1 MRSGVAIVGMSCI
14 YPDAN
19 SPGELWEN
27 VLAQRRAFRRIPPS
41 RLRLEDYFSEDR
53 SIPDTIYSTQAALIR
68 DYEFDRLRFKVVGS
82 TFRSADLAH
91 WLALDVASSALTD
104 AGFAE
109 ARQLPREE
117 TAVILGNTLTGE
129 FSRANVLRLRWPYVR
144 RIFHAEL
151 QKRGWTDEACREFLA
166 QSEQSFKAPFPEPG
180 EETLAGGLSNTI
192 AGRICNHFDLKGG
205 GYTVDGACAASL
217 LAVTNACAT
226 LRDGD
231 VSVALAGGVDIS
243 LDPFELVGFARTG
256 ALAPE
261 LMRVYDTR
269 SAGFWPGE
277 GCGFV
282 VLMREEDAVAQ
293 GKRIYAVIRGWGVS
307 SDGSGGITRPEVAGQ
322 KIALARAYRR
332 AGFGADRV
340 GYFEGH
346 GTGTAVGDAT
356 ELRALSEIRRESTRS
371 ASSAAMNRLPAAI
384 GSIKA
389 NIGHTKAAAGIAGLI
404 KAAMAVHARTLP
416 PTTGCTRPHAELT
429 ATPAELRVLWRSEP
443 WPEHTP
449 VCAAVSAMGFGG
461 INTHVVIDSPLQ
473 DSPRAISSRFG
484 STVQFRSQDA
494 ELFVFDAPDVISLA
508 SKIERLS
515 SLASVLSLGEL
526 VDAAAQLARESVDG
540 ETRAAVVA
548 STPAELAEL
557 LELLAEAVRNWET
570 LIPSDFESLRARGV
584 HLARR
589 LTQPRIG
596 FLFPGQGSPSHLSG
610 GAIRTRFDEVD
621 DLYRRAALSTDS
633 DGVSTAVAQ
642 PAIIAASVAAM
653 RVLNSLGIR
662 ADAAVGHSLGE
673 LAALHWAGAFDEAAL
688 LALARARGRAMAE
701 LGSPTGAMAGARADE
716 TTVRDLIREASE
728 KWPNAAAELVIAGL
742 NSPKQT
748 VVSGPAT
755 IVDCL
760 IEIASRHGMS
770 ATRLPVSHAFHSPL
784 VAAAAPA
791 LRQHLDTMSILP
803 LQQGVCST
811 ITGEFLPGETDIRN
825 LLCRQLTNPVRFIE
839 AATRGLKDCDLLIEV
854 GPGDVLTGLVRDIIN
869 APAVSTNAGGE
880 SLKPLL
886 NAVAAAFVVGA
897 TVRIDYLFAD
907 RLTRPIDL
915 GARPSFFVNPCE
927 LAPIPD
933 GGDAS
938 WLEASARLIAERAE
952 HRPPTADSHPDDD
965 ARRVTPLE
973 LVRRLVAE
981 RSELPTEAVSEDHR
995 LLNDLHL
1002 NSISVGQVVADAA
1015 RLMGL
1020 PNPVS
1025 PTAFANAT
1033 VAELGAALE
1042 AWAADAARQTLA
1054 SRPPRTA
1061 TGVAPW
1067 IRSMA
1072 VQLRPAPLAP
1082 ARRGT
1087 EVATGWRVIAEQDHP
1102 LKAAIEDTLARTA
1115 AGGGVVLCLPIDQ
1128 NEQIIPLMH
1137 MASRAAIADQGARFI
1152 VVQQGGGGAALAKTL
1167 HLEHPSVDVAVI
1179 DVPFDHPRAVEWIAA
1194 EASAVAG
1201 FIEVCY
1207 DRAGVRHVPVLI
1219 PVSLPDSVV
1228 AEGNSARLPISS
1240 NDVLLITGGGK
1251 GIAAECAVF
1260 LARESGAKIALIGRS
1275 DPKSDTELK
1284 ATLDRLDALSLPY
1297 AYQQADVC
1305 DAASVARAVR
1315 AIERSLGSVSAI
1327 LHAAGMNEPKLLTA
1341 LEITDFERTIRPKLI
1356 GLQNVLKAVDP
1367 SRLRLLVS
1375 FGSIIAD
1382 AGMPGQADYAVA
1394 NDWLALA
1401 TSRVAATHPNCRCLT
1416 IDWSVWQSV
1425 GMGHRLGKIES
1436 LSQQGVTPI
1445 PTDDALKCLD
1455 NLLRTNESFDRVIVA
1470 GRFGSPPTLGA
1481 RRDPLPLLRF
1491 VERPVIDVPGIELIV
1506 DATVS
1511 DSTDPYVLE
1520 HALHG
1525 DPLFPAVLGLEAM
1538 AQVAASLAGAD
1549 APSRIDSVAL
1559 LRPVVVPVG
1568 HNVTVRLAALAR
1580 DATAHTVDVVLRT
1593 SENDFQIDHFRATFH
1608 FSELPA
1614 APAPLDVFVG
1624 NNGVGLIPLDRDAD
1638 LYGDMLFHEGR
1649 FRRVMGYRSLMARQC
1664 LAEISP
1670 AAHDRW
1676 FASYLPD
1683 HMLLGDPA
1691 ARDAAIHAIQSCI
1704 PHARLLP
1711 VGVDAIIRHHPASTP
1726 ARFVR
1731 AVERCRNGDT
1741 FTYDMQMLDDECRV
1755 IESWIGLRLVIVET
1769 IRRTSGWNPSML
1781 GNYVE
1786 RRSAEILGR
1795 DSLSVIIEWSPCS
1808 ERTARSDH
1816 AIGLAAHSTD
1826 PILRRPDG
1834 KPEPINGRHVTASHA
1849 GPVTLAVAA
1858 DVPVGCDIEPIQ
1870 PRDESDWRALL
1881 GVNGLALARLV
1892 ACETN
1897 EKLNTSASRV
1907 WAAYESARKAGLP
1920 AGSDFVLDSRSP
1932 DGWVTF
1938 RCGDSVSAT
1947 CPASFRDDACPIVL
1961 AILTTA
1967 SPRAATGP
1975 VHARAGD
1982 VP

>member
-41 RLRLEDYFSEDR
+41 RLRLEDYFSADR
-53 SIPDTIYSTQAALIR
+53 SISDAIYSTQAALIR

-91 WLALDVASSALTD
+91 WLALDVASSALAD
-104 AGFAE
+104 AGFADGVN
-109 ARQLPREE
+109 LPREE

-144 RIFHAEL
+144 RVFHAEL
-151 QKRGWTDEACREFLA
+151 LKRGWTNEECLDFLA

-180 EETLAGGLSNTI
+180 EESLAGGLSNTI

-217 LAVTNACAT
+217 LAVTNACAS

-261 LMRVYDTR
+261 QMRVYDAR

-322 KIALARAYRR
+322 KIALTRAYRR

-356 ELRALSEIRRESTRS
+356 ELRVLSEFRRESMKS
-371 ASSAAMNRLPAAI
+371 APSAAMNLLPAAI

-416 PTTGCTRPHAELT
+416 PATGCTRPHDELT
-429 ATPAELRVLWRSEP
+429 AASAALRVLSRAEP
-443 WPEHTP
+443 WPEQTA

-473 DSPRAISSRFG
+473 DAPRTISSRPG
-484 STVQFRSQDA
+484 PAAQFRSQDA
-494 ELFVFDAPDVISLA
+494 ELFVFDAPDAVALGL
-508 SKIERLS
+508 KLERLS
-515 SLASVLSLGEL
+515 SLGAGLSLAEM
-526 VDAAAQLARESVDG
+526 VDAAAQLARESGDG
-540 ETRAAVVA
+540 MMRAAVVA
-548 STPAELAEL
+548 STPTELADRLGL
-557 LELLAEAVRNWET
+557 LIEGVQKIDT
-570 LIPSDFESLRARGV
+570 LQPADFESLRARGV

-589 LTQPRIG
+589 RAQPRIG
-596 FLFPGQGSPSHLSG
+596 FLFPGQGSPSHVNG
-610 GAIRTRFDEVD
+610 GAIRARFDEVD
-621 DLYRRAALSTDS
+621 DLYRRAALATDV
-633 DGVSTAVAQ
+633 DGVATVVAQ
-642 PAIIAASVAAM
+642 PAIIAASLAAL
-653 RVLNSLGIR
+653 RTLKSLGIC
-662 ADAAVGHSLGE
+662 AEAAVGHSLGE

-688 LALARARGRAMAE
+688 LDLARARGRAMGE
-701 LGSPTGAMAGARADE
+701 LGSPTGAMAGLRAAED
-716 TTVRDLIREASE
+716 TVRNLIREAE
-728 KWPNAAAELVIAGL
+728 ERWPNAAAELVIAGL
-742 NSPKQT
+742 NSPRQT
-748 VVSGPAT
+748 VVSGPAMV
-755 IVDCL
+755 VDGL
-760 IEIASRHGMS
+760 IEIASGHGIG
-770 ATRLPVSHAFHSPL
+770 ATRLSVSHAFHSPL

-791 LRQHLDTMSILP
+791 LRQHLDTMNLSP
-803 LQQGVCST
+803 PEPGVYST
-811 ITGEFLPGETDIRN
+811 ITGDSLPSAIDIRD
-825 LLCRQLTNPVRFIE
+825 LLCRQLTNPVRFID
-839 AATRGLKDCDLLIEV
+839 AASRGLSKCDLLIEV
-854 GPGDVLTGLVRDIIN
+854 GPGNVLAGLVRDILSV
-869 APAVSTNAGGE
+869 PAVCTDAGGE
-880 SLKPLL
+880 SLTQFL
-886 NAVAAAFVVGA
+886 NAVAAAYVLGA
-897 TVRIDYLFAD
+897 TVQFEHLFAD

-915 GARPSFFVNPCE
+915 GAKPGFFVNPCE

-938 WLEASARLIAERAE
+938 WLELSARLIAERTE
-952 HRPPTADSHPDDD
+952 HRLVTGDSHANDF
-965 ARRVTPLE
+965 ASQVSPLE

-981 RSELPTEAVSEDHR
+981 RSELPAEAVSENHR

-1002 NSISVGQVVADAA
+1002 NSISVGQLVADAA

-1042 AWAADAARQTLA
+1042 SWAADAPRQAPVT
-1054 SRPPRTA
+1054 RPPRTA

-1067 IRSMA
+1067 IRPMT
-1072 VQLRPAPLAP
+1072 VRLRLAPLAP
-1082 ARRGT
+1082 ARRGP
-1087 EVATGWRVIAEQDHP
+1087 EVSTGWRVITEKDHP
-1102 LKAAIEDTLARTA
+1102 LKAAIENILARTA
-1115 AGGGVVLCLPIDQ
+1115 AGGGVVLCLPVHP
-1128 NEQIIPLMH
+1128 NERFIPLMH
-1137 MASRAAIADQGARFI
+1137 EAARAAIADPGARFV

-1167 HLEHPSVDVAVI
+1167 HLEHPSIDVAVI
-1179 DVPFDHPRAVEWIAA
+1179 DVPFDHPRAIEWVAA
-1194 EASAVAG
+1194 EASAVTG
-1201 FIEVCY
+1201 FVEASY
-1207 DRAGVRHVPVLI
+1207 DNDGIRRVPELQ
-1219 PVSLPDSVV
+1219 PLSLPSSSPAEDDST
-1228 AEGNSARLPISS
+1228 GLPISS

-1251 GIAAECAVF
+1251 GIASECAVF
-1260 LARESGAKIALIGRS
+1260 LARRSGAKIALLGRS
-1275 DPKSDTELK
+1275 DPASDAELK
-1284 ATLDRLDALSLPY
+1284 STLDRLHASKAQY
-1297 AYQQADVC
+1297 AYYQADVC
-1305 DAASVARAVR
+1305 DAVSVARAIR
-1315 AIERSLGSVSAI
+1315 AIEGSLGAVTAV
-1327 LHAAGMNEPKLLTA
+1327 LHAAGVNEPKLLTA
-1341 LEITDFERTIRPKLI
+1341 LEIVDFERTIRPKLT
-1356 GLQNVLKAVDP
+1356 GLHNILKAVD
-1367 SRLRLLVS
+1367 SRQLRLLVS
-1375 FGSIIAD
+1375 FGSIIGD

-1401 TSRVAATHPNCRCLT
+1401 TSRVASAHPNCRCLT

-1445 PTDDALKCLD
+1445 PTDDALSCL
-1455 NLLRTNESFDRVIVA
+1455 ESLIRSAGPNDRVIVA
-1470 GRFGSPPTLGA
+1470 GRFGSPPTLGT
-1481 RRDPLPLLRF
+1481 RHDPLPLLRF

-1511 DSTDPYVLE
+1511 DTTDPYVLE

-1538 AQVAASLAGAD
+1538 AQVAASLAGSET
-1549 APSRIDSVAL
+1549 PSHIESVAL

-1568 HNVTVRLAALAR
+1568 HSVTVRLAALVR
-1580 DATAHTVDVVLRT
+1580 DAEAGTVDVILRS
-1593 SENDFQIDHFRATFH
+1593 SENDFQIDHFRATFR
-1608 FSELPA
+1608 FGAMSA
-1614 APAPLDVFVG
+1614 APAPLGVFVG
-1624 NNGVGLIPLDRDAD
+1624 NNGVGHIPLDRDAEI
-1638 LYGDMLFHEGR
+1638 YGDMLFHEGR

-1670 AAHDRW
+1670 AASDGW
-1676 FASYLPD
+1676 FATYLPD
-1683 HMLLGDPA
+1683 RMLLGDPA

-1711 VGVDAIIRHHPASTP
+1711 VGVDAIQRHAPVLTP
-1726 ARFVR
+1726 ARFIR
-1731 AVERCRNGDT
+1731 AIERCRNGDT
-1741 FTYDMQMLDDECRV
+1741 FTYDMQMLDDEGRV
-1755 IESWIGLRLVIVET
+1755 IESWIGLRLVVVEA
-1769 IRRTSGWNPSML
+1769 IRRTAGWNPSLL

-1786 RRSAEILGR
+1786 RRSAEMLGGV
-1795 DSLSVIIEWSPCS
+1795 LISVIIEHSPCS
-1808 ERTARSDH
+1808 ERTTRSDH
-1816 AIGLAAHSTD
+1816 AIGLAALSTE
-1826 PILRRPDG
+1826 PIRRRPDG
-1834 KPEPINGRHVTASHA
+1834 KPESVNGRHVSASHA

-1858 DVPVGCDIEPIQ
+1858 DAPVGCDIEPIQ
-1870 PRDESDWRALL
+1870 QRNAADWKDLL
-1881 GVNGLALARLV
+1881 GVDGLALARVV
-1892 ACETN
+1892 AGESGEDVN
-1897 EKLNTSASRV
+1897 SSASRI
-1907 WAAYESARKAGLP
+1907 WAAHESAIKAGLP
-1920 AGSDFVLDSRSP
+1920 AGSQFVLEARAP
-1932 DGWVTF
+1932 DGWIVL
-1938 RCGDSVSAT
+1938 RCGDSLAAT
-1947 CPASFRDDACPIVL
+1947 FVASLRDDARPMAL
-1961 AILTTA
+1961 AILSTA
-1967 SPRAATGP
+1967 SPSAAACPT
-1975 VHARAGD
+1975 HARAGD